1 MPVLD
6 QMSEPVAAADVRAD
20 VAIAG
25 ASFAGL
31 ALALALARTLGP
43 EFRIA
48 VLDRGDVA
56 PADAADPRAFAI
68 SEASRRMLEALGVWD
83 RIADEAQPIER
94 IEITDSFLDAG
105 VRPVLLSYDNTVRA
119 DRPATHVVPGAVLGG
134 ALLTAV
140 EAQPSVTIIRRSE
153 ASGFATDA
161 FGARL
166 ISRNGRAMRASLAVA
181 ADGRHSALREA
192 AGIKVVGWRYPQIGI
207 VTTIRHERPH
217 KGVAV
222 QHFLP
227 AGPFALLP
235 LKGNRCCITWSE
247 EEAAGRTI
255 MAADDG
261 AFLAEIDKRAGGRLG
276 VLSLD
281 GPRRCWQLEMH
292 LARAYVATRVALIGD
307 AAHSVHPIAGQ
318 GLNLGFRD
326 VAALTEVIA
335 ETVRLGL
342 DPGDATMLARYER
355 WRRFDSAVSAAT
367 FDGLNRLF
375 SRDVT
380 LLRSAREVGL
390 GIVDRLPALKEL
402 LVAEAAGLT
411 GELPRLLKG
420 EPV

>member
-48 VLDRGDVA
+48 IFDRGDVA

-68 SEASRRMLEALGVWD
+68 SEASRRMLEMLGVWSS
-83 RIADEAQPIER
+83 IASEAQPIER

-105 VRPVLLSYDNTVRA
+105 VRPVLLSYDNTVQ
-119 DRPATHVVPGAVLGG
+119 DRPATYVVPGAVLGS
-134 ALLTAV
+134 ALLAAV
-140 EAQPSVTIIRRSE
+140 EAERSVTIFRRSE
-153 ASGFATDA
+153 ASGFTTDA
-161 FGARL
+161 FVARL
-166 ISRNGRAMRASLAVA
+166 TSRDGRTMRASLAVA

-192 AGIKVVGWRYPQIGI
+192 AGFKTVGWRYPQIGI

-217 KGVAV
+217 KGTAV

-235 LKGNRCCITWSE
+235 LRGNRCCITWSE
-247 EEAAGRTI
+247 DEEAGRAI
-255 MAADDG
+255 MASDDA
-261 AFLAEIDKRAGGRLG
+261 AFLAEVDKRAGGRLG
-276 VLSLD
+276 ALSLD
-281 GPRRCWQLEMH
+281 GPRRCWPLEMH
-292 LARAYVATRVALIGD
+292 LARAYVATRIALIGD

-326 VAALTEVIA
+326 VAALAEVIA

-342 DPGDATMLARYER
+342 DPGDATMLERYER

-420 EPV
+420 KPV